1 MSLSIASPLPFIKQ
15 TKERNRRTV
24 GAVTIRFEWLVP
36 CFAKM
41 VSHSVLAVLASAS
54 PALAAHY
61 YLRSPSDHP
70 PARCS
75 RCGHVLLPSASHS
88 RIVPSSGAH
97 RTRARRRPTTPMV
110 HCLRHSC
117 ATCGH
122 VNNTLLSAFHGSDV
136 TAPPR
141 PCPAATMSPR
151 THSADQCSLPDPPG
165 PSSHH
170 HPISQPLASPQPQRS
185 RRSRP
190 KHKAGLQEM
199 LARNKEKQ
207 HEAANN
213 KGVSG
218 LTTFLH
224 GL

>member
-1 MSLSIASPLPFIKQ
+1 VSLSIASPLLFIKQ
-15 TKERNRRTV
+15 TKERSSRTV
-24 GAVTIRFEWLVP
+24 RPVTIRLVP

-41 VSHSVLAVLASAS
+41 DSHSVLAVLASAS

-61 YLRSPSDHP
+61 YLRSPPSDQP

-88 RIVPSSGAH
+88 RIVPSSGSH
-97 RTRARRRPTTPMV
+97 RTRARRRPTTPAV
-110 HCLRHSC
+110 HCLRQSC
-117 ATCGH
+117 ATCGY
-122 VNNTLLSAFHGSDV
+122 VNNTLLSVFHDSDV

-141 PCPAATMSPR
+141 PCPTVTMSPR
-151 THSADQCSLPDPPG
+151 THSADQCGLPDPPG

-170 HPISQPLASPQPQRS
+170 HPTSQPLAGPQPQRS

-199 LARNKEKQ
+199 LARNKERQ
-207 HEAANN
+207 HEATN

-218 LTTFLH
+218 LSTFLH